1 MFLILFRKFSLNYPI
16 CFWIWLIDFHFYL
29 HIVFTL
35 TSIDIKKA
43 TFLDLYFSK
52 KFGGPSVHGDRI
64 GWGLT
69 AVCPERPMN
78 WGPIVWDQMSGEHM
92 RLKPNVLQSLYQ
104 PVKISILTWIWLNWL
119 IFIFVC
125 ILYSYLYQFIFCNT
139 KNVAKVE
146 NWF

>member
-1 MFLILFRKFSLNYPI
+1 MVRLWSQTQISPFQFLTWMKSRKRIGKYFFFCIHDNICAVFLILFRKFSLNYPI

-52 KFGGPSVHGDRI
+52 KFGGPSVHGDWI

-69 AVCPERPMN
+69 AGSPERPLN
-78 WGPIVWDQMSGEHM
+78 WAPIVWDQMSGE
-92 RLKPNVLQSLYQ
+92 R
-104 PVKISILTWIWLNWL
+104 
-119 IFIFVC
+119 FVWDR
-125 ILYSYLYQFIFCNT
+125 INP
-139 KNVAKVE
+139 
-146 NWF
+146 

>member
-1 MFLILFRKFSLNYPI
+1 MVRLGSQTHTHYQISPFQFLTWMKSRKRIGKCFFCIHDNICAVFLILFRKFSLNYPI

-52 KFGGPSVHGDRI
+52 KFGGPSVHGDWI

-78 WGPIVWDQMSGEHM
+78 WAPIVWDQMSGEHI
-92 RLKPNVLQSLYQ
+92 RLGPNVLQSLQ
-104 PVKISILTWIWLNWL
+104 INP
-119 IFIFVC
+119 
-125 ILYSYLYQFIFCNT
+125 
-139 KNVAKVE
+139 
-146 NWF
+146 